1 MSKYLSTEPLS
12 EGTSN
17 QPKKNFP
24 DIIYTK
30 TNEKGYEIVTYPIC
44 SRNTDIKFKG
54 TLLKDKD
61 LWFGKLLDDPIIIKS
76 YEYPAFSRY
85 TGSESDFINPN
96 NYGVRVVTSI
106 DDIDVISELGIE
118 KLLPEQCDYTK
129 TKESTKEEIKAAKV
143 KKKTT
148 VVIPVLMNI
157 YDEDEA
163 SLKIAFFS
171 QELSYFTMKELAN
184 KKIISSSSES
194 SLYDYLF
201 GEVTTSKAGNNIVLF
216 QNTQAPIRQQGTGN
230 WNWTACAYTSL
241 FDSLNEKTKTRY
253 FNLEEKTLSRKYLQY
268 FAAVNCSSLMTDAG
282 RIKTTLGVADN
293 QTVRAGIVMNEDNSI
308 DEEKS
313 TLNGLFQRHLRN
325 KVWEHNPFRKRQE
338 TEPTVVNT
346 DPDFD
351 DIPF

>member
-1 MSKYLSTEPLS
+1 
-12 EGTSN
+12 
-17 QPKKNFP
+17 
-24 DIIYTK
+24 
-30 TNEKGYEIVTYPIC
+30 
-44 SRNTDIKFKG
+44 
-54 TLLKDKD
+54 
-61 LWFGKLLDDPIIIKS
+61 
-76 YEYPAFSRY
+76 
-85 TGSESDFINPN
+85 
-96 NYGVRVVTSI
+96 
-106 DDIDVISELGIE
+106 
-118 KLLPEQCDYTK
+118 
-129 TKESTKEEIKAAKV
+129 
-143 KKKTT
+143 
-148 VVIPVLMNI
+148 
-157 YDEDEA
+157 
-163 SLKIAFFS
+163 
-171 QELSYFTMKELAN
+171 
-184 KKIISSSSES
+184 
-194 SLYDYLF
+194 LF